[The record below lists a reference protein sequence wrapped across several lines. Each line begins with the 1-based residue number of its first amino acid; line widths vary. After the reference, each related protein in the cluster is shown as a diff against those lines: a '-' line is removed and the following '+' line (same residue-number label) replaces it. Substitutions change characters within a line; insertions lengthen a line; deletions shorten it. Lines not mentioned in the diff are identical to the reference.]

1 MKSKFKFNLKETKF
15 WEFVYKRRVY
25 FLAFLIPAAIMFAA
39 YAMFGVFPF
48 GDNSALV
55 LDLNGQYIYYYEA
68 MRDAFWGHGD
78 ASMLY
83 SWSRNLGG
91 EMLGIFGYYLASPF
105 MLIVMIFP
113 RAMILESVLI
123 MQLLKIGAAGLAF
136 AFYIKKSKRVGDYNA
151 IIFSTLYALMA
162 FAVVQLMDP
171 MWLDGLIYL
180 PFIVLGVER
189 LIDEKRH
196 LNLIIPL
203 ALMFVANF
211 YIGWMVGFFTALYFL
226 YYLFFARKEEGRDS
240 LKLSLHFALSAV
252 VAVLCAA
259 AVLLP
264 VYYSLKLGKLEFT
277 TPNFELKPQF
287 VLFDFFTKLLPQSY
301 DTVRTTGLPFVY
313 CGMLT
318 LFMIPLYFMNNNIE
332 ARKKIGNGALLA
344 LVLMSMYLSTI
355 DLAWHGFQVPNWLP
369 FRYSFTFSFIM
380 LIMASEAFE
389 RMEGIHFRQAAGV
402 FVALLAYVIFIDTK
416 KYAHLPTN
424 NTIWFALLC
433 VVGYALLIYYYKRN
447 PANIK
452 TGSLLIMLLVLGEVF
467 GNTYQTLNAINSD
480 VTYSK
485 HSSYVDYIKD
495 GRTLMTM
502 LTERDS
508 SFYRTEKTFHRTVN
522 DAMAFGMKG
531 MSHSSS
537 TLNAGPIN
545 LLDKLG
551 FTSRGHYVKYKGDT
565 YLTDALFGI
574 KYVINKDKPMYY
586 DKEVLSFGEM
596 TVYENPRALSVGYM
610 ADKEIGEL
618 SIEKGNPFVNQN
630 KLLSAMF
637 GTEYTEYFKQIPIR
651 DTLLENVTTSKIN
664 GHTKYVPTVAETDAH
679 AEYLMDVP
687 TEDIVYMFLPCD
699 YSAYE
704 KAVNIWVNNE
714 YLDQY
719 YETEN
724 YSIKTLGRFTAGEE
738 LSVIATLTKEEAI
751 MKDQWF
757 YYLDEARFE
766 TDIAKLRENQW
777 NLSEHSSTRLKG
789 EVTAGEGQL
798 LFTTIPYEPGW
809 TVTVDGV
816 KTEYEKV
823 VDGLIGIPL
832 EAGTHT
838 VEMNFFPKGLPLG
851 LILTGVGIIMVVLIG
866 IWDFK
871 KKKVLLRRLY
881 K

>member
-1 MKSKFKFNLKETKF
+1 MKLGLKLRESKLWALIYRK
-15 WEFVYKRRVY
+15 RVY
-25 FLAFLIPAAIMFAA
+25 ILAFLIPATLMFGVYAA
-39 YAMFGVFPF
+39 FGVFPF
-48 GDNSALV
+48 GDNSVLV

-83 SWSRNLGG
+83 SWGRNLGG
-91 EMLGIFGYYLASPF
+91 EMMGIFGYYLASPF
-105 MLIVMIFP
+105 MLIVALFP

-123 MQLLKIGAAGLAF
+123 MQLMKLGAAGVAF
-136 AFYIKKSKRVGDYNA
+136 AFYIKKSKRVSDYNA
-151 IIFSTLYALMA
+151 IIFSVLYALMA

-180 PFIVLGVER
+180 PFIIYGVER
-189 LIDEKRH
+189 LVDEKRH
-196 LNLIIPL
+196 LWLIIPL

-226 YYLFFARKEEGRDS
+226 YYIFCGRKEEGHDD
-240 LKLSLHFALSAV
+240 LKLCLHFALSAV

-259 AVLLP
+259 VVLLP

-301 DTVRTTGLPFVY
+301 DTVRTTGLPFIY
-313 CGMLT
+313 CGTLT
-318 LFMIPLYFMNNNIE
+318 FFLIPLYFMNNNIE
-332 ARKKIGNGALLA
+332 MRKKIGNGMLLGI
-344 LVLMSMYLSTI
+344 LLISMYLSTLDI
-355 DLAWHGFQVPNWLP
+355 AWHGFQVPNWLP
-369 FRYSFTFSFIM
+369 FRYSFMFSFVM
-380 LIMASEAFE
+380 LVMAAEAFE
-389 RMEGIHFRQAAGV
+389 RMEGVIYRQVGAVMA
-402 FVALLAYVIFIDTK
+402 ALLIYVVFIDTK
-416 KYAHLPTN
+416 KYSYLPTN

-433 VVGYALLIYYYKRN
+433 IIGFAALLYYYKRN
-447 PANIK
+447 TANIK
-452 TGSLLIMLLVLGEVF
+452 TASLLILLLVVGELF
-467 GNTYQTLNAINSD
+467 GNSYQTLNAINTD

-495 GRTLMTM
+495 GRDIMAK
-502 LTERDS
+502 LTAQDD

-551 FTSRGHYVKYKGDT
+551 FTSRGHYVKYKGET

-574 KYVINKDKPMYY
+574 KYIINKDKPMYY
-586 DKEVLSFGEM
+586 DNEVLSLGEM
-596 TVYENPRALSVGYM
+596 TIYNNPNALSLGYM
-610 ADKEIGEL
+610 ASEEIKTL
-618 SIEKGNPFVNQN
+618 SLGKGNPFVNQN
-630 KLLSAMF
+630 KLLSSLL
-637 GTEYTEYFKQIPIR
+637 GTEYVEYFKQIPVG
-651 DTLLENVTTSKIN
+651 DTVLENLTTSKES
-664 GHTKYVPTVAETDAH
+664 GHTKYTPIDAEADAH
-679 AEYLMDVP
+679 AEFKMDVP
-687 TEDIVYMFLPCD
+687 TEDIVYMYLPCE
-699 YSAYE
+699 YGAFE

-714 YLDQY
+714 FLDPY
-719 YETEN
+719 FETEN

-738 LSVIATLTKEEAI
+738 LSVIATLTKEDAY

-757 YYLDEARFE
+757 YYLDEALLE
-766 TDIAKLRENQW
+766 ADISKLKANQW
-777 NLSEHSSTRLKG
+777 NVTEVDATHLNG
-789 EVTAGEGQL
+789 DVTANDGQI

-809 TVTVDGV
+809 TVTIDGE
-816 KTEYEKV
+816 KTEYIKV
-823 VDGLIGIPL
+823 VDGLIGIPMT
-832 EAGTHT
+832 AGTHH
-838 VEMNFFPKGLPLG
+838 VEMSFFPKGMTSG
-851 LILTGVGIIMVVLIG
+851 LVLTGVGIIAVVAIA